1 MRINSRKKGQRG
13 EKIAI
18 EFMKDWTGMDFKRSP
33 ASGGLRGH
41 ISEYTDGDVICVK
54 KNYIFPLCIE
64 VKNMAE
70 LNFSHL
76 LYDARPEKIKKKSKG
91 IKAYWE
97 QAKAAAK
104 RAEKIPILLMRYTGL
119 PHDLFFVMMPIKVY
133 KCLEGRQTGPI
144 IFKPMFTYGPVI
156 ITTTRELKKVPWDF
170 FDSVTKN
177 LLGI

>member
-41 ISEYTDGDVICVK
+41 ISEYTDGDLICVK

-64 VKNMAE
+64 VKFYEN

-76 LYDARPEKIKKKSKG
+76 LYDARPEKLKKKQKG
-91 IKAYWE
+91 IKAYWQ
-97 QAKAAAK
+97 QAKEAAK
-104 RAEKIPILLMRYTGL
+104 RAEKVPLLLMRYTGL
-119 PHDLFFVMMPIKVY
+119 PKDLFFVIMPIKVY
-133 KCLEGRQTGPI
+133 KYLSGRQQGPI
-144 IFKPMFTYGPVI
+144 TFKPMFQYGPVI

-170 FDSVTKN
+170 FDTVSKSI
-177 LLGI
+177 LSI